1 MRIQIKLDCYVLISR
16 KIFLLTFIA
25 SLLLCFYGNA
35 QETNGKILLATVLAE
50 LQEQYDYNFNY
61 AQDIVENIAISP
73 PPKDLNIQEVLEYL
87 KKESGLNYTILGNNI
102 VSVNRETTIILC
114 GYLKDIESQESLNGA
129 TIHGDKNSTI
139 SNGEGYF
146 ELEVGNENEEIEIRF
161 LGYNSIRRVVKYFKS
176 ENCSPIFMISQE
188 ELLSEVILSS
198 YIVNGIHKI
207 NDGSFTID
215 FSKFSI
221 LPGLVDAD
229 VLFSMQSFPGVQSIN
244 ETVSNI
250 NIRGGTHD
258 QNLILWDGIK
268 MYQSGNFFGLI
279 SLFNPQITQ
288 KVTLKKNGTEASY
301 TDGVSGTISM
311 ETDRQINTQINGS
324 IGLSFLDVN
333 GFADVPLGNN
343 SSIQVAARKSLNDLI
358 TTPTYTEYF
367 DRISQQTEV
376 VNNSEIILNSD
387 QEFNFYDTSL
397 RWLYRISDNDEVR
410 LNFINTS
417 NKLVFNEN
425 AIIDEAP
432 TSRESSLS
440 QRSIAG
446 GIQYNRTWSDRVKT
460 NLHIYETDY
469 KLKAINVN
477 VLDEQRFLQE
487 NVVSE
492 TGIKLDLDFSLNEH
506 IQLSGGYNFIETEV
520 TNLDDVDSPLYRL
533 LVSEVVRSHSG
544 FAQIG
549 YRSQQ
554 GNTSIILGSRLNY
567 LDKFEKIIIE
577 PRLSFNHRFLE
588 HFNITLLGEFKH
600 QITSHVIN
608 SQNDFLGV
616 EKRRWQL
623 SNNDDIP
630 IVMSKHGSFS
640 LSYSQDGWLF
650 DGGGYLKK
658 VDGITTQSQGFLN
671 QYEFVKE
678 KGSYLVTGLDVFIRK
693 KLRKTNLWLSYS
705 YMDNNYTFD
714 QLSTSEFPSNFDITH
729 AVTFGSAVEVSN
741 FKIAAGLNWHSGKP
755 FTKPLAGNETID
767 NSINYDVPNNT
778 RLDDY
783 FRVDLSATYDYSF
796 NERIRIKAGISIW
809 NILDQENIIERYYKL
824 NSVGIITEVNE
835 HSLGLT
841 PNALLR
847 LEF

>member
-1 MRIQIKLDCYVLISR
+1 MISR
-16 KIFLLTFIA
+16 TFLFTIVAFT
-25 SLLLCFYGNA
+25 LLSFYGNA
-35 QETNGKILLATVLAE
+35 QEGDGKIPLANVLSE
-50 LQEQYDYNFNY
+50 LQEQYGYNFNF
-61 AQDIVENIAISP
+61 AQDIVENITIDR
-73 PPKDLNIQEVLEYL
+73 PPKDIDIQEVLEFL
-87 KKESGLNYTILGNNI
+87 KRESGLNYTILGNNI
-102 VSVNRETTIILC
+102 VSVNRMTTLILC
-114 GYLKDIESQESLNGA
+114 GFLKDIETQEPLIGA
-129 TIHGDKNSTI
+129 TIIGKNSSVI
-139 SNGEGYF
+139 SNGKGYF
-146 ELEVGNENEEIEIRF
+146 ELDVGHENEEIEIRF

-176 ENCSPIFMISQE
+176 EKCAPIFMISQE
-188 ELLSEVILSS
+188 EVLSEVILSS
-198 YIVNGIHKI
+198 YIVNGIHKL

-221 LPGLVDAD
+221 LPGLVESD

-279 SLFNPQITQ
+279 SLFNPQITH
-288 KVTLKKNGTEASY
+288 KVSLKKNGTEASY

-311 ETDRQINTQINGS
+311 ETDRQINSQINGS
-324 IGLSFLDVN
+324 LGLSFLDIN
-333 GFADVPLGNN
+333 GFADVPLGDN
-343 SSIQVAARKSLNDLI
+343 SSIQIAARKSLNDLV

-376 VNNSEIILNSD
+376 VNNSEIVLNSD
-387 QEFNFYDTSL
+387 QEFDFYDTSL
-397 RWLYRISDNDEVR
+397 RWIYRISDKDEVQ

-417 NKLVFNEN
+417 NKLMFNEN
-425 AIIDEAP
+425 AIIGEDL

-446 GIQYNRTWSDRVKT
+446 GVHYKRTWNDRLKT

-477 VLDEQRFLQE
+477 VLDQQRFLQE
-487 NVVSE
+487 NEVSE
-492 TGIKLDLDFSLNEH
+492 TGVKMMLDYSLDEQ
-506 IQLSGGYNFIETEV
+506 IQLNGGYNFIETKV
-520 TNLDDVDSPLYRL
+520 TNLDDVDSPLYRSL
-533 LVSEVVRSHSG
+533 ISEVVRSHSG

-549 YRSQQ
+549 YRSPQR
-554 GNTSIILGSRLNY
+554 NTSIILGSRLNY
-567 LDKFEKIIIE
+567 LDKFEKFIVE
-577 PRLSFNHRFLE
+577 PRMSFNHRFLE
-588 HFNITLLGEFKH
+588 NFNVTLLGEFKH

-608 SQNDFLGV
+608 SQNDFLGI

-623 SNNDDIP
+623 SNNGDIP
-630 IVMSKHGSFS
+630 VIMSKQGSFS
-640 LSYSQDGWLF
+640 LSYSNSGWLF

-678 KGSYLVTGLDVFIRK
+678 KGSYLVTGLDIFIRK
-693 KLRKTNLWLSYS
+693 KLRNTNFWLSYS

-714 QLSTSEFPSNFDITH
+714 QISETEFPSNFDITH
-729 AVTFGSAVEVSN
+729 AVTFGTAVAIGN
-741 FKIAAGLNWHSGKP
+741 FKIAAGFNWHTGKP
-755 FTKPLAGNETID
+755 ITIPVAGNEIVD
-767 NSINYDVPNNT
+767 DSINFDDPNNT

-783 FRVDLSATYDYSF
+783 FRVDLSATYSYAVSK
-796 NERIRIKAGISIW
+796 RIQLKAGISLW
-809 NILDQENIIERYYKL
+809 NLLDQENVIESYYKL
-824 NSVGIITEVNE
+824 NSDGVLSEVNE

-847 LEF
+847 IQF

>member
-1 MRIQIKLDCYVLISR
+1 VLINR
-16 KIFLLTFIA
+16 TFFITIITT
-25 SLLLCFYGNA
+25 LILGFYGTA
-35 QETNGKILLATVLAE
+35 QEGGERIPLDIVLGN
-50 LQEQYDYNFNY
+50 LQEQYGYNFNY
-61 AQDIVENIAISP
+61 AQDLIENISIEP
-73 PPKDLNIQEVLEYL
+73 PSKDLNIQDVLEYL
-87 KKESGLNYTILGNNI
+87 KKETGLDYTLLGNNFI
-102 VSVNRETTIILC
+102 SLNRKSTLLLC
-114 GYLKDIESQESLNGA
+114 GYLKDIETQEPLTGA
-129 TIHGDKNSTI
+129 TILGDKNSAI
-139 SNGEGYF
+139 SNEEGYF
-146 ELEVGNENEEIEIRF
+146 ELTAENENDKIEIRF
-161 LGYNSIRRVVKYFKS
+161 LGYNSIQREFKYFKRDRCES
-176 ENCSPIFMISQE
+176 IFMISQE
-188 ELLSEVILSS
+188 EMLSEVVLSG
-198 YIVNGIHKI
+198 YIVNGIHKL

-215 FSKFSI
+215 FSRFSI

-279 SLFNPQITQ
+279 SLFNPQMTQ
-288 KVTLKKNGTEASY
+288 KVSLKKNGTEARF

-311 ETDRQINTQINGS
+311 ETDRQVNSRLNGS
-324 IGLSFLDVN
+324 LGLTFLDAN
-333 GFADVPLGNN
+333 GFIDVPLGDN
-343 SSIQVAARKSLNDLI
+343 SSLQIAARKSLNDLV

-387 QEFNFYDTSL
+387 QEFDFYDTSL
-397 RWLYRISDNDEVR
+397 RWLYRISDKDEVQ

-425 AIIDEAP
+425 AMIDEDL

-446 GIQYNRTWSDRVKT
+446 GVHYKRTWNDDLKT
-460 NLHIYETDY
+460 SLHIYETDY

-477 VLDEQRFLQE
+477 VLNEQRFLQE

-492 TGIKLDLDFSLNEH
+492 TGVKMMLDYTLNEQ
-506 IQLSGGYNFIETEV
+506 IQLNGGYNFIETKV
-520 TNLDDVDSPLYRL
+520 TNLDDVDSPLFRS

-549 YRSQQ
+549 YRSAER
-554 GNTSIILGSRLNY
+554 NTSIVLGSRVNY

-577 PRLSFNHRFLE
+577 PRFSLNHRFLE
-588 HFNITLLGEFKH
+588 YFNISLLGEFKH

-608 SQNDFLGV
+608 SQNDFLGI

-623 SNNDDIP
+623 SNNAEIP
-630 IVMSKHGSFS
+630 IIMSKQGSFS

-650 DGGGYLKK
+650 DGGGYLKN
-658 VDGITTQSQGFLN
+658 VEGITSQSQGFLN

-678 KGSYLVTGLDVFIRK
+678 EGSYLVTGLDIFIRK
-693 KLRKTNLWLSYS
+693 KLRRTNFWLSYS

-714 QLSTSEFPSNFDITH
+714 QLSEKEFPSNFDITH
-729 AVTFGSAVEVSN
+729 AVTFGTALEINN
-741 FKIAAGLNWHSGKP
+741 FKIAAGFNWHTGKP
-755 FTKPLAGNETID
+755 ITIPVLGNEIID
-767 NSINYDVPNNT
+767 NTINYDDPNDT

-783 FRVDLSATYDYSF
+783 FRVDLSATYNYSI
-796 NERIRIKAGISIW
+796 NERVKLKAGISIW
-809 NILDQENIIERYYKL
+809 NLLGQENIIERYYKISNDGL
-824 NSVGIITEVNE
+824 LTEVSE

-847 LEF
+847 IQF